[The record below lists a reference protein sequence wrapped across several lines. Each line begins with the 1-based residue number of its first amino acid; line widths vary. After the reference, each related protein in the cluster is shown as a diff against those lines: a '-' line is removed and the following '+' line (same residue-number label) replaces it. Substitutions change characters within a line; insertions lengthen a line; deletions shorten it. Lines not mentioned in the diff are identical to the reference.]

1 MELHVRVLLL
11 SLIVV
16 CSIVQ
21 SFEIQARSK
30 VEQTNQVLRKHIIT
44 LTVTMPPLTREQ
56 RAEANMARLR
66 ARIEQTI
73 DSGERAQP
81 FSSTIGRF
89 LQVGTRRVKLQ
100 NKDGTLTDS
109 GRHYHAYLNEA
120 PPLMYSYDQPVQN
133 NAVVGYN
140 GKRIMVRLRGET
152 GSGK

>member
-1 MELHVRVLLL
+1 
-11 SLIVV
+11 
-16 CSIVQ
+16 
-21 SFEIQARSK
+21 
-30 VEQTNQVLRKHIIT
+30 
-44 LTVTMPPLTREQ
+44 
-56 RAEANMARLR
+56 MARLR

-89 LQVGTRRVKLQ
+89 LQVVTCRVKLQ
-100 NKDGTLTDS
+100 NKGGTLTDS

-140 GKRIMVRLRGET
+140 GKRIMVRKRVNGQLQVTPKGEDYFRYNKMTMSHTFPRAELRH
-152 GSGK
+152 